1 MKLTPKQQAAL
12 ARLQKLKAAQSSFEG
27 FVRLMQPEWDIPQF
41 HLDLIDT
48 LDKFGKDQWPTKNL
62 LITMPPRHSKSTY
75 CTQLFPAWFMLSK
88 PERYVMSSSYNS
100 ELAKGFGRG
109 VRDLFTHP
117 QAAAAFPT
125 AKISRHTR
133 SASQWATEQGGEY
146 FGVGLGSTTTGRP
159 ANLLIVDDPIKSR
172 AEAESMTQRNATWDF
187 YVSGLSTRLQPEEDG
202 TPPRQCVVL
211 TRWHPDDL
219 AGRLMQSYDWQDGL
233 WHHINLPAVK
243 TEAVTKL
250 RWQLPPDHA
259 ERKTKRECDPEDT
272 TVEVEQEVA
281 LWPERFD
288 IKTLK
293 RFERQ
298 NPRDFASLY
307 QQQPFVRGGNLIR
320 TDWWQSYTENNLPK
334 DFTSIIIGVDTAYTK
349 TSRSDFSVA
358 VVAGLAA
365 NGDMYILD
373 VIRMRAEMPDF
384 KRRLIAL
391 NSVWRGRGLRGIYIE
406 AGAAASGAT
415 LLQELRRE
423 TPLNVLAYKNGRA
436 DKVTRASSVAP
447 FIEGG
452 RVFIPHTA
460 PWLDDFIEECTQF
473 PDGKHDD
480 QVDALVIAIDQL
492 SRQFVS
498 PFEDIE
504 YDMPN
509 IIEMAKT
516 SGDSL
521 TQKIAKKDANL
532 HSIADTPEWTGW
544 GQSRLPPR

>member
-243 TEAVTKL
+243 TETVTKL

-498 PFEDIE
+498 PFEDID

>member
-41 HLDLIDT
+41 HLDLIAT

-159 ANLLIVDDPIKSR
+159 ANLLSVDDPIKSR

-243 TEAVTKL
+243 TETVTKL

>member
-27 FVRLMQPEWDIPQF
+27 FVRLMQPERKIPQF

-48 LDKFGKDQWPTKNL
+48 LDKFGKDQFKTRNL
-62 LITMPPRHSKSTY
+62 LVTMPPRHSKRTY
-75 CTQLFPAWFMLSK
+75 GTQLFPAWFMLRS
-88 PERYVMSSSYNS
+88 PSRYIMSSSFNT

-109 VRDLFTHP
+109 VREIFAHP
-117 QAAAAFPT
+117 QAQSAFPEARL
-125 AKISRHTR
+125 AKHTR
-133 SASQWATEQGGEY
+133 SATEWATEGGGKY
-146 FGVGLGSTTTGRP
+146 FGVGLNGTTTGRP

-172 AEAESMTQRNATWDF
+172 EGAESMTQRNQTWDF

-202 TPPRQCVVL
+202 TPPRQIVVL
-211 TRWHPDDL
+211 TRWHPDDV
-219 AGRLMQSYDWQDGL
+219 AGRLMNSYDWQDGL
-233 WHHINLPAVK
+233 WHHIDMPALT
-243 TEAVTKL
+243 TEKVTKL
-250 RWQLPPDHA
+250 RWQLPSDHPQ
-259 ERKTKRECDPEDT
+259 RKTKRQCDPDDT

-288 IKTLK
+288 VPTLK

-307 QQQPFVRGGNLIR
+307 QQQPYVKGGNLIR
-320 TDWWQSYTENNLPK
+320 TDWWQTFDQQSVPTEWS
-334 DFTSIIIGVDTAYTK
+334 SIIIGVDTAYTK
-349 TSRSDFSVA
+349 TSRSDYSVA
-358 VVAGLAA
+358 VIAGLTA
-365 NGDMYILD
+365 NGDMYVLD
-373 VIRMRAEMPDF
+373 VVRMRAEMPDF
-384 KRRLIAL
+384 KRRLISL

-423 TPLNVLAYKNGRA
+423 SALNAIAYKNGRA
-436 DKVTRASSVAP
+436 DKITRASSIAP

-452 RVFIPHTA
+452 RVFIPQSA

-492 SRQFVS
+492 SRQYVS

-504 YDMPN
+504 YDYPS
-509 IIEMAKT
+509 IQDMAKT

-521 TQKIAKKDANL
+521 TQKLAKKDAKL

>member
-1 MKLTPKQQAAL
+1 VKLTPKQQAAL
-12 ARLQKLKAAQSSFEG
+12 ARLQKLKAAQSGFEG
-27 FVRLMQPEWDIPQF
+27 FVRLMQPEWSIPQF

-48 LDKFGKDQWPTKNL
+48 LDQFGKDQFKTRNL
-62 LITMPPRHSKSTY
+62 LVTMPPRHSKSTY
-75 CTQLFPAWFMLSK
+75 CTQLFPAWFMLRNPS
-88 PERYVMSSSYNS
+88 RYIMSSSFNT

-109 VRDLFTHP
+109 VREIFAHP
-117 QAAAAFPT
+117 QAQAAFPEARL
-125 AKISRHTR
+125 AKHTR
-133 SASQWATEQGGEY
+133 SATEWATEGGGKY
-146 FGVGLGSTTTGRP
+146 FGVGLNGTTTGRP

-172 AEAESMTQRNATWDF
+172 EGAESMTQRNQTWDF

-202 TPPRQCVVL
+202 TPPRQIVVL
-211 TRWHPDDL
+211 TRWHPDDV
-219 AGRLMQSYDWQDGL
+219 AGRLMNSYDWQDGL
-233 WHHINLPAVK
+233 WHHIDMPALT
-243 TEAVTKL
+243 TEKVTKL
-250 RWQLPPDHA
+250 RWQLPSDHPQ
-259 ERKTKRECDPEDT
+259 RKTKRQCDPDDT

-288 IKTLK
+288 VPTLK

-307 QQQPFVRGGNLIR
+307 QQQPYVKGGNLIR
-320 TDWWQSYTENNLPK
+320 TDWWQTFDQQSVPTEWS
-334 DFTSIIIGVDTAYTK
+334 SIIIGVDTAYTK
-349 TSRSDFSVA
+349 TSRSDYSVA
-358 VVAGLAA
+358 VIAGLTA
-365 NGDMYILD
+365 NGDMYVLD
-373 VIRMRAEMPDF
+373 VVRMRAEMPDF
-384 KRRLIAL
+384 KRRLISL

-423 TPLNVLAYKNGRA
+423 SALNAIAYKNGRA
-436 DKVTRASSVAP
+436 DKITRASSIAP

-452 RVFIPHTA
+452 RVFIPQSA

-492 SRQFVS
+492 SRQYVS

-504 YDMPN
+504 YDFPS
-509 IIEMAKT
+509 IQDMAKT

-521 TQKIAKKDANL
+521 TQKLAKKDAKL

>member
-117 QAAAAFPT
+117 QAAAAFPP

-243 TEAVTKL
+243 TETVTKL

>member
-125 AKISRHTR
+125 AKISRHPR

-159 ANLLIVDDPIKSR
+159 ANLLSVDDPIKSR

-243 TEAVTKL
+243 TETVTKL

-349 TSRSDFSVA
+349 TRRSDFSVA

>member
-12 ARLQKLKAAQSSFEG
+12 ARLQKLKAAQSGFEG
-27 FVRLMQPEWDIPQF
+27 FVRLMQPEWSIPQF

-48 LDKFGKDQWPTKNL
+48 LDQFGKDQFKTRNL
-62 LITMPPRHSKSTY
+62 LVTMPPRHSKSTY
-75 CTQLFPAWFMLSK
+75 CTQLFPAWFMLRNPS
-88 PERYVMSSSYNS
+88 RYIMSSSFNT

-109 VRDLFTHP
+109 VREIFAHP
-117 QAAAAFPT
+117 QAQAAFPEARL
-125 AKISRHTR
+125 AKHTR
-133 SASQWATEQGGEY
+133 SATEWATEGGGKY
-146 FGVGLGSTTTGRP
+146 FGVGLNGTTTGRP

-172 AEAESMTQRNATWDF
+172 EGAESMTQRNQTWDF

-202 TPPRQCVVL
+202 TPPRQIVVL
-211 TRWHPDDL
+211 TRWHPDDV
-219 AGRLMQSYDWQDGL
+219 AGRLMNSYDWQDGL
-233 WHHINLPAVK
+233 WHHIDMPALT
-243 TEAVTKL
+243 TEKVTKL
-250 RWQLPPDHA
+250 RWQLPSDHPQ
-259 ERKTKRECDPEDT
+259 RKTKRQCDPDDT

-288 IKTLK
+288 VPTLK

-307 QQQPFVRGGNLIR
+307 QQQPYVKGGNLIR
-320 TDWWQSYTENNLPK
+320 TDWWQTFDQQSVPTEWS
-334 DFTSIIIGVDTAYTK
+334 SIIIGVDTAYTK
-349 TSRSDFSVA
+349 TSRSDYSVA
-358 VVAGLAA
+358 VIAGLTA
-365 NGDMYILD
+365 NGDMYVLD
-373 VIRMRAEMPDF
+373 VVRMRAEMPDF
-384 KRRLIAL
+384 KRRLISL
-391 NSVWRGRGLRGIYIE
+391 NSVWRGLRGIYIE

-423 TPLNVLAYKNGRA
+423 SALNAIAYKNGRA
-436 DKVTRASSVAP
+436 DKITRASSIAP

-452 RVFIPHTA
+452 RVFIPQSA

-492 SRQFVS
+492 SRQYVS

-504 YDMPN
+504 YDFPS
-509 IIEMAKT
+509 IQDMAKT

-521 TQKIAKKDANL
+521 TQKLAKKDAKL

>member
-243 TEAVTKL
+243 TETVTKL

>member
-27 FVRLMQPEWDIPQF
+27 FVRLMQPEWKIPQF

-48 LDKFGKDQWPTKNL
+48 LDKFGKDQFKTRNL
-62 LITMPPRHSKSTY
+62 LVTMPPRHSKSTY
-75 CTQLFPAWFMLSK
+75 CTQLFPAWFMLRS
-88 PERYVMSSSYNS
+88 PSRYIMSSSFNT

-109 VRDLFTHP
+109 VREIFAHP
-117 QAAAAFPT
+117 QAQAAFPEARL
-125 AKISRHTR
+125 AKHTR
-133 SASQWATEQGGEY
+133 SATEWATEGGGKY
-146 FGVGLGSTTTGRP
+146 FGVGLNGTTTGRP

-172 AEAESMTQRNATWDF
+172 EGAESMTQRNQTWDF

-202 TPPRQCVVL
+202 TPPRQIVVL
-211 TRWHPDDL
+211 TRWHPDDV
-219 AGRLMQSYDWQDGL
+219 AGRLMNSYDWQDGL
-233 WHHINLPAVK
+233 WHHIDMPALT
-243 TEAVTKL
+243 TEKVTKL
-250 RWQLPPDHA
+250 RWQLPMDHPQ
-259 ERKTKRECDPEDT
+259 RKTKRQCDPDDT
-272 TVEVEQEVA
+272 TAEVEQEVA

-288 IKTLK
+288 VPTLK

-307 QQQPFVRGGNLIR
+307 QQQPYVKGGNLIR
-320 TDWWQSYTENNLPK
+320 TDWWQTFDQQSVPTEWS
-334 DFTSIIIGVDTAYTK
+334 SIIIGVDTAYTK
-349 TSRSDFSVA
+349 TSRSDYSVA
-358 VVAGLAA
+358 VIAGLTA
-365 NGDMYILD
+365 NGDMYVLD
-373 VIRMRAEMPDF
+373 VVRMRAEMPDF
-384 KRRLIAL
+384 KRRLISL

-423 TPLNVLAYKNGRA
+423 SALNAIAYKNGRA
-436 DKVTRASSVAP
+436 DKITRASSIAP

-452 RVFIPHTA
+452 RVFIPQSA

-492 SRQFVS
+492 SRQYVS

-504 YDMPN
+504 YDYPS
-509 IIEMAKT
+509 IQDMAKT

-521 TQKIAKKDANL
+521 TQKLAKKDAKL

>member
-1 MKLTPKQQAAL
+1 VKLTPKQQAAL

-27 FVRLMQPEWDIPQF
+27 FVRLMQPEWQIPQF

-48 LDKFGKDQWPTKNL
+48 LDKFGKDQFKTRNL
-62 LITMPPRHSKSTY
+62 LVTMPPRHSKSTY
-75 CTQLFPAWFMLSK
+75 CTQLFPAWFMLRS
-88 PERYVMSSSYNS
+88 PSRYIMSSSFNT

-109 VRDLFTHP
+109 VREIFANP
-117 QAAAAFPT
+117 QAQSAFPESRL
-125 AKISRHTR
+125 AKHTR
-133 SASQWATEQGGEY
+133 SATEWATDAGGKY
-146 FGVGLGSTTTGRP
+146 FGVGLNGTTTGRP

-172 AEAESMTQRNATWDF
+172 EGAESITQRNQTWDF
-187 YVSGLSTRLQPEEDG
+187 YVSGLSSRLQPEEDG
-202 TPPRQCVVL
+202 TPPRQIVVL
-211 TRWHPDDL
+211 TRWHPDDV
-219 AGRLMQSYDWQDGL
+219 AGRLMNSYDWADGL
-233 WHHINLPAVK
+233 WHHIDLPALR
-243 TEAVTKL
+243 TEKVTKL
-250 RWQLPPDHA
+250 RWQLPMEHP
-259 ERKTKRECDPEDT
+259 ERKTKRQCDPDDT
-272 TVEVEQEVA
+272 TAVVEQEVA

-288 IKTLK
+288 VKTLK

-307 QQQPFVRGGNLIR
+307 QQQPYVKGGNLIR
-320 TDWWQSYTENNLPK
+320 TDWWQRFDQQSVPTEWS
-334 DFTSIIIGVDTAYTK
+334 SIIIGVDTAYTK
-349 TSRSDFSVA
+349 TSRSDYSVA
-358 VVAGLAA
+358 VIAGLTA

-373 VIRMRAEMPDF
+373 VVRMRAEMPDF
-384 KRRLIAL
+384 KRRLISL

-423 TPLNVLAYKNGRA
+423 SALNAIPYKNGRA
-436 DKVTRASSVAP
+436 DKITRASSIAP

-452 RVFIPHTA
+452 RVFLPQSA
-460 PWLDDFIEECTQF
+460 PWLDDFVEECTQF

-492 SRQFVS
+492 SRQYVS

-504 YDMPN
+504 YDYPS
-509 IIEMAKT
+509 IEDMAKT

-521 TQKIAKKDANL
+521 TKKLAKKDANL
-532 HSIADTPEWTGW
+532 HAIADTPEWTGW

>member
-1 MKLTPKQQAAL
+1 
-12 ARLQKLKAAQSSFEG
+12 
-27 FVRLMQPEWDIPQF
+27 
-41 HLDLIDT
+41 
-48 LDKFGKDQWPTKNL
+48 
-62 LITMPPRHSKSTY
+62 
-75 CTQLFPAWFMLSK
+75 
-88 PERYVMSSSYNS
+88 
-100 ELAKGFGRG
+100 
-109 VRDLFTHP
+109 
-117 QAAAAFPT
+117 
-125 AKISRHTR
+125 
-133 SASQWATEQGGEY
+133 
-146 FGVGLGSTTTGRP
+146 
-159 ANLLIVDDPIKSR
+159 
-172 AEAESMTQRNATWDF
+172 
-187 YVSGLSTRLQPEEDG
+187 
-202 TPPRQCVVL
+202 
-211 TRWHPDDL
+211 
-219 AGRLMQSYDWQDGL
+219 MQSYDWQDGL

-243 TEAVTKL
+243 TETVTKL

-358 VVAGLAA
+358 IVAGLAA

>member
-272 TVEVEQEVA
+272 TVEVEQEIA

>member
-211 TRWHPDDL
+211 TRWHPADL
-219 AGRLMQSYDWQDGL
+219 AGRLRQAYEWQDGR

-243 TEAVTKL
+243 TETVTKL

>member
-27 FVRLMQPEWDIPQF
+27 FVRLMQPEWKIPQF

-48 LDKFGKDQWPTKNL
+48 LDQFGKDQFKTRNL
-62 LITMPPRHSKSTY
+62 LVTMPPRHSKSTY
-75 CTQLFPAWFMLSK
+75 CTQLFPAWFMLRGPS
-88 PERYVMSSSYNS
+88 RYIMSSSFNT

-109 VRDLFTHP
+109 VREIFAHP
-117 QAAAAFPT
+117 QAQSAFPAARL
-125 AKISRHTR
+125 AKHTR
-133 SASQWATEQGGEY
+133 SATEWATEGGGKY
-146 FGVGLGSTTTGRP
+146 FGVGLNGTTTGRP

-172 AEAESMTQRNATWDF
+172 EGAESMTQRNQTWDF

-202 TPPRQCVVL
+202 TPPRQIVVL
-211 TRWHPDDL
+211 TRWHPDDV
-219 AGRLMQSYDWQDGL
+219 AGRLMNSYDWQDGL
-233 WHHINLPAVK
+233 WHHIDMPALT
-243 TEAVTKL
+243 TEKVTKL
-250 RWQLPPDHA
+250 RWQLPMDHPQ
-259 ERKTKRECDPEDT
+259 RKTKRQCDPDDT
-272 TVEVEQEVA
+272 TTEVEQEVA

-288 IKTLK
+288 VPTLK

-307 QQQPFVRGGNLIR
+307 QQQPYVKGGNLIR
-320 TDWWQSYTENNLPK
+320 TDWWQTFDQQSVPTEWS
-334 DFTSIIIGVDTAYTK
+334 SIIIGVDTAYTK
-349 TSRSDFSVA
+349 TSRSDYSVA
-358 VVAGLAA
+358 VIAGLTA
-365 NGDMYILD
+365 NGDMYVLD
-373 VIRMRAEMPDF
+373 VVRMRAEMPDF
-384 KRRLIAL
+384 KRRLISL

-423 TPLNVLAYKNGRA
+423 SALNAIAYKNGRA
-436 DKVTRASSVAP
+436 DKITRASSIAP

-452 RVFIPHTA
+452 RVFIPQSA

-492 SRQFVS
+492 SRQYVS

-504 YDMPN
+504 YDFPS
-509 IIEMAKT
+509 IQDMAKT

-521 TQKIAKKDANL
+521 TQKIAKKDAKL

-544 GQSRLPPR
+544 GHSRLPPR

>member
-27 FVRLMQPEWDIPQF
+27 FVRLMQPEWKIPQF

-48 LDKFGKDQWPTKNL
+48 LDKFGKDQFKTRNL
-62 LITMPPRHSKSTY
+62 LVTMPPRHSKSTY
-75 CTQLFPAWFMLSK
+75 CTQLFPAWFMLRS
-88 PERYVMSSSYNS
+88 PSRYIMSSSFNT

-109 VRDLFTHP
+109 VREIFAPPH
-117 QAAAAFPT
+117 AHAAFPEARL
-125 AKISRHTR
+125 AKHTR
-133 SASQWATEQGGEY
+133 SATEWATDGGGKY
-146 FGVGLGSTTTGRP
+146 FGVGLNGTTTGRP

-172 AEAESMTQRNATWDF
+172 EGAESMTQRNQTWDF

-202 TPPRQCVVL
+202 TPPRQIVVL
-211 TRWHPDDL
+211 TRWHPDDV
-219 AGRLMQSYDWQDGL
+219 AGRLMNSYDWQDGL
-233 WHHINLPAVK
+233 WHHIDMPALT
-243 TEAVTKL
+243 TEKVTKL
-250 RWQLPPDHA
+250 RWQLPSDHPQ
-259 ERKTKRECDPEDT
+259 RKTKRQCDPDDT

-288 IKTLK
+288 VPTLK

-307 QQQPFVRGGNLIR
+307 QQQPYVKGGNLIR
-320 TDWWQSYTENNLPK
+320 TDWWQTFDQQSVPTEWS
-334 DFTSIIIGVDTAYTK
+334 SIIIGVDTAYTK
-349 TSRSDFSVA
+349 TSRSDYSVA
-358 VVAGLAA
+358 VIAGLTA
-365 NGDMYILD
+365 NGDMYVLD
-373 VIRMRAEMPDF
+373 VVRMRAEMPDF
-384 KRRLIAL
+384 KRRLISL

-423 TPLNVLAYKNGRA
+423 SALNAIAYKNGRA
-436 DKVTRASSVAP
+436 DKITRASSIAP

-452 RVFIPHTA
+452 RVFIPQSA

-492 SRQFVS
+492 SRQYVS

-504 YDMPN
+504 YDYPS
-509 IIEMAKT
+509 IQDMAKT

-521 TQKIAKKDANL
+521 TQKLAKKDAKL